1 MKFSFS
7 ISKGLDDLVK
17 KLTTGLGKL
26 TFEDNMESF
35 KVENITIPYSSSSVT
50 TNPALTNTVSIS
62 NKLTFI
68 PSKYIIVSQEGHGI
82 VTKGVN
88 PDTGKGWDNK
98 FVFLKNHGPDEVTLT
113 VIFMR

>member
-1 MKFSFS
+1 MKFGFS
-7 ISKGLDDLVK
+7 SSTGLTDLVK
-17 KLTTGLGKL
+17 KLMHGLGKL

-35 KVENITIPYSSSSVT
+35 KAQDIEITSGK
-50 TNPALTNTVSIS
+50 TVSIS

-82 VTKGVN
+82 VTKTVS
-88 PDTGKGWDNK
+88 PDTGRGWDNK
-98 FVFLKNHGPDEVTLT
+98 SVFLKNNGPDKVTIT